1 MKPARR
7 AAYLLIFFLLTFLIR
22 AEKDF
27 KEQVFKA
34 LIKKLA
40 KESVKIDEDN
50 IPIIRATADEIS
62 KRLVAHNM
70 QFIVEAELAANKR
83 QKRGILMFF
92 AQGLLMT
99 VITAIMGVTI
109 NAIQTA
115 AAATPTTTTTT
126 APTPPHIIHNL
137 PKHPQIPGILNYN
150 HRGSRPLIEDPQ
162 FLNIVRNIADAQ
174 IDEWASKHMQKKM
187 YEDYQKSHRYNNHH
201 APPPYMQ
208 SY

>member
-40 KESVKIDEDN
+40 KEGVKIDEDK
-50 IPIIRATADEIS
+50 IPIIRATADKIS

-83 QKRGILMFF
+83 QKRGIWMFF

-99 VITAIMGVTI
+99 IISAIIPSIVMI

-115 AAATPTTTTTT
+115 AATTPATTITTDT
-126 APTPPHIIHNL
+126 TPPHISHNL
-137 PKHPQIPGILNYN
+137 PKHPQISEILNYN
-150 HRGSRPLIEDPQ
+150 RHGSGPLIEDPQ
-162 FLNIVRNIADAQ
+162 FLNMVRNIADAQ
-174 IDEWASKHMQKKM
+174 IDEWASKHMQNKCI
-187 YEDYQKSHRYNNHH
+187 N
-201 APPPYMQ
+201 
-208 SY
+208 